1 MHLLIFLFS
10 KFIHKPSSS
19 SSASKHSSQKM
30 KEETQW
36 NDAQIRFGPY
46 NSKLITSH
54 SKDIEKTLNG
64 KNDYDD
70 SYGANANADVHSAD
84 RETFEFQF
92 LVNLDHD
99 HDHDH
104 NNTNCSNNNS
114 NDDDNDEE
122 KKGEDEDQQLGSRK
136 KLNISL
142 TLEGFQPQSNITY
155 CSTGLTMW
163 PAAELVCNHLI
174 QNPKLLQGKRTL
186 ELGSGLGLV
195 GLLAHHI
202 VIGDG
207 RNYNTGACV
216 HMTDG
221 DSDALFQLRQNI
233 AMNHISN
240 NDSNGKNQSLS
251 CNQLLWSK
259 NNAESYLHDKAK
271 DEKFDIILASD
282 IIYAKSVVKPMW
294 ETVQVLLKENGY
306 FLFAFAR
313 RQVAVN
319 MKDILEEG
327 KLAGFDYTECEETD
341 QDENL
346 FVYMF
351 QRIT

>member
-1 MHLLIFLFS
+1 
-10 KFIHKPSSS
+10 
-19 SSASKHSSQKM
+19 M

-46 NSKLITSH
+46 NSKLTSH
-54 SKDIEKTLNG
+54 SEDIEKTLNRNEIG
-64 KNDYDD
+64 ENENNDD
-70 SYGANANADVHSAD
+70 YGANANADVHSTD
-84 RETFEFQF
+84 RETFAFQF
-92 LVNLDHD
+92 QVNLDHD
-99 HDHDH
+99 H
-104 NNTNCSNNNS
+104 NNTTYFNNN
-114 NDDDNDEE
+114 DNGDEEEEEEEKEE
-122 KKGEDEDQQLGSRK
+122 KKSEDEDKQLGSSK
-136 KLNISL
+136 KFINISL
-142 TLEGFQPQSNITY
+142 TLKGFQPQSNITY

-174 QNPKLLQGKRTL
+174 HNPKLLQGKRTL

-202 VIGDG
+202 VVGDD

-233 AMNHISN
+233 AINDISN
-240 NDSNGKNQSLS
+240 DYKGKRQSLS

-259 NNAESYLHDKAK
+259 NNAESFLHDEANDK
-271 DEKFDIILASD
+271 KFDLILASD

-294 ETVQVLLKENGY
+294 ETVQVLLEENGS

-313 RQVAVN
+313 RQVAVT

-327 KLAGFDYTECEETD
+327 KFAGFDYTECKETD

-351 QRIT
+351 QRIK